1 MGCLRTDRLF
11 RRDWHQ
17 PNQKQGCSSG
27 FNQCW
32 IFPLPWS
39 LSVQITNI
47 LDAYLQRCY
56 VKRSDK
62 KDEFHLSPRCPEPS
76 ESTECFLLS
85 LTRERSSFLC
95 HQCGVSFFA
104 LHIGTIA
111 KKRRSNSQ
119 QWQTVACLEFFPY
132 VTLIYHLRLT
142 FKIIFSA
149 LNVELK
155 PEMDSDDYLQISK
168 LQKPINCLAVWANC
182 SRLCLPMLFFCRKAK
197 PTRLFWLTCFY
208 SFLVCF
214 YSCGFA
220 KLLHPVLN

>member
-1 MGCLRTDRLF
+1 MPSVWGFFLCPSYWHNSKEETFEFSAMANCCLF
-11 RRDWHQ
+11 R
-17 PNQKQGCSSG
+17 
-27 FNQCW
+27 
-32 IFPLPWS
+32 IFS
-39 LSVQITNI
+39 
-47 LDAYLQRCY
+47 
-56 VKRSDK
+56 
-62 KDEFHLSPRCPEPS
+62 
-76 ESTECFLLS
+76 
-85 LTRERSSFLC
+85 
-95 HQCGVSFFA
+95 
-104 LHIGTIA
+104 
-111 KKRRSNSQ
+111 
-119 QWQTVACLEFFPY
+119 Y